1 MQLWAAF
8 GIVYWKWEVC
18 NRDFRGGPAVKTPC
32 FHCRECGFSPWS
44 GNPRSRMPRC
54 GQKKTKS
61 MMDAKLRR
69 MLRQQSKSKSC
80 KFLTCRVS
88 SANQKEWLPDGKGI
102 GKSRISWNTQDQWF
116 LTFGG
121 IDVNYNLRIC
131 WKLLR
136 APQEECTYTQR
147 LA

>member
-121 IDVNYNLRIC
+121 IDVNYDLRIC

-147 LA
+147 FA